1 MDTDCL
7 IVHVKTEDIY
17 IDNAENVETRCGTSN
32 FELDRSLP
40 NGKTK
45 KVIGLM
51 EDELGVQIMKELV
64 GLKAK
69 TYSSLKK
76 SNDKDKKGKGTKKFI
91 IKRKFKFEDNKNCL
105 EKAEIE
111 NKINHVEKK

>member
-7 IVHVKTEDIY
+7 IVHVKMEDIY

-51 EDELGVQIMKELV
+51 EDELGVQIMKEIV

-76 SNDKDKKGKGTKKFI
+76 AMIKIKK
-91 IKRKFKFEDNKNCL
+91 
-105 EKAEIE
+105 EKAQ
-111 NKINHVEKK
+111 KSLS